1 MRAPCRALTA
11 VAMSVLAIAQARAA
25 PCSQDIMDVTK
36 KLVTNDA
43 GSGPATGGRAAT
55 AGSQKG
61 QLSGASLLNKET
73 EGKGAS
79 NEDARLRSGVKLD
92 ASQALERARGLDAQ
106 GKESEC
112 LAEVMNA
119 KQLAGL

>member
-1 MRAPCRALTA
+1 MRAPCRVLAA
-11 VAMSVLAIAQARAA
+11 VAVSVLATAHAGAE
-25 PCSQDIMDVTK
+25 PCNQDIMDVTK
-36 KLVTNDA
+36 RLATSDA
-43 GSGPATGGRAAT
+43 GSAPTTASPAAT

-61 QLSGASLLNKET
+61 QHPAPALISKET
-73 EGKGAS
+73 EGKAAS
-79 NEDARLRSGVKLD
+79 SEEARLRSGVKLD